1 MKRLYIIF
9 CFLGFLF
16 SCKKEKE
23 IFPTGSNE
31 IINQWI
37 WETMNNNYFWNQEI
51 PKKQKSEQ
59 DPQAYFYSLLS
70 KQDFFSTIIQNQNE
84 GTYGYSMEN
93 TFGFDFI
100 NYTSNKDEKNVVNLV
115 VPGSSA
121 DQLGLK
127 RGDLLLTINQKDI
140 IQHKDPNFKE
150 YFKSN
155 SLQVLRSD
163 GKIFQIPSASV
174 AQPVIYHSTVLQ
186 KNIRIYGYLYLS
198 HFNFSGSYDLIKVV
212 ENFKVQGVNE
222 LILDLRYNP
231 GGQVSFAAFLSLLI
245 AKLDSKAVFIK
256 LKGNQKI
263 GQTEKTFEDIL
274 AQQPNGYTFNTDQ
287 LQNEGLGLSKIF
299 ILCSG
304 QTASASEL
312 LINNLK
318 PYIEVISIGENSM
331 GKDMSSIVFRSPKE
345 LLNEGQY
352 SWLLQPLVYKLYN
365 AKDQGDYTT
374 GINPTLVVDEFSKSK
389 LYPFGST
396 EDPLIEKVVNM
407 GDGNKV
413 NLNSQSKLLDGKKSG
428 SNYWKIMEIK

>member
-23 IFPTGSNE
+23 IFPAGSNE
-31 IINQWI
+31 VINQWI
-37 WETMNNNYFWNQEI
+37 WETMNSNYFWNQEL

-70 KQDFFSTIIQNQNE
+70 KQDYFSSIIQNHNE
-84 GTYGYSMEN
+84 STYGYSMEN

-100 NYTSNKDEKNVVNLV
+100 NYSSNNEDKNVVNLV

-127 RGDLLLTINQKDI
+127 RGDLLFAINQKNI

-150 YFKSN
+150 YFKSP

-163 GKIFQIPSASV
+163 GKIFQIPSASL
-174 AQPVIYHSTVLQ
+174 AQPVIYHSSVLQ
-186 KNIRIYGYLYLS
+186 KNNRKYGYLYLS
-198 HFNFSGSYDLIKVV
+198 HFNFSGSYDLIKVF

-245 AKLDSKAVFIK
+245 AKLNSKAVFIK

-263 GQTEKTFEDIL
+263 GQTEKTFDDIL
-274 AQQPNGYTFNTDQ
+274 AQQPDGYTFKSDQ
-287 LQNEGLGLSKIF
+287 LQNKGIGFSKLF
-299 ILCSG
+299 ILCGS
-304 QTASASEL
+304 QTASAAEL
-312 LINNLK
+312 IINNLK
-318 PYIEVISIGENSM
+318 PYTEIISVGEPSM
-331 GKDMSSIVFRSPKE
+331 GKNMSSIVFRSPKE
-345 LLNEGQY
+345 ILNEGQY

-365 AKDQGDYTT
+365 AQDQGDYNK
-374 GINPTLVVDEFSKSK
+374 GINPTFVADEFSKSK

-396 EDPLIEKVVNM
+396 EDPLIQRVFNL
-407 GDGNKV
+407 GDGTKAQ
-413 NLNSQSKLLDGKKSG
+413 LSTQLISLDEKKSG

>member
-23 IFPTGSNE
+23 IFQTGSNE
-31 IINQWI
+31 VINQWI
-37 WETMNNNYFWNQEI
+37 WETMNSNYFWNQEL
-51 PKKQKSEQ
+51 PKKEKSEQ

-70 KQDFFSTIIQNQNE
+70 KQDYYSTIIQNQNE
-84 GTYGYSMEN
+84 STYGYSMEN

-100 NYTSNKDEKNVVNLV
+100 NYSSNNDEKNVVNLV

-127 RGDLLLTINQKDI
+127 RGDLLLTINQKNI
-140 IQHKDPNFKE
+140 IKHKDPNFKG
-150 YFKSN
+150 YFKSP

-163 GKIFQIPSASV
+163 GKIFQIPSALV
-174 AQPVIYHSTVLQ
+174 AQPVIYHSSVLQ
-186 KNIRIYGYLYLS
+186 KNNRIYGYLYLS

-222 LILDLRYNP
+222 IILDLRYNP

-245 AKLDSKAVFIK
+245 AKLDSKAIFIK

-263 GQTEKTFEDIL
+263 GQTEKTFDDIL
-274 AQQPNGYTFNTDQ
+274 AQQPDGYTFKSDQ
-287 LQNEGLGLSKIF
+287 LQNKGIGFSKLF
-299 ILCSG
+299 ILCGS
-304 QTASASEL
+304 QTASAAEL
-312 LINNLK
+312 IINNLK
-318 PYIEVISIGENSM
+318 PYTEIISVGEPSM

-345 LLNEGQY
+345 ILNEGQY

-365 AKDQGDYTT
+365 AQDQGDYNK
-374 GINPTLVVDEFSKSK
+374 GINPTFVVDEFSKLK

-396 EDPLIEKVVNM
+396 EDPLIQRVFNL
-407 GDGNKV
+407 GDGTKAQ
-413 NLNSQSKLLDGKKSG
+413 LSTQLISLDEKKSG
-428 SNYWKIMEIK
+428 SNYWRIMEIK